1 MTRGRPPIKPKLYL
15 ETSIASYL
23 TARPSHDLIRAA
35 HQQITRDWWEMR
47 SSFSLYISQ
56 FVLDEAR
63 AGNAEAAGRRLS
75 VLREASLLELTP
87 ETGELARE
95 ILGRGGMPSKAYV
108 DAVHVALA
116 AVHGL
121 DYLLTWNCTHI
132 ANATMRGKIEAICR
146 AAGFEPPVICTPVEL
161 VKEA

>member
-1 MTRGRPPIKPKLYL
+1 MPIKPKLYL
-15 ETSIASYL
+15 ETSIVSYL

-35 HQQITRDWWEMR
+35 HQQLTRDWWKTR
-47 SSFSLYISQ
+47 FSFDLYISQ
-56 FVLDEAR
+56 FVLDEAK

-75 VLREASLLELTP
+75 ALNEALLLELTP
-87 ETGELARE
+87 ETRRLALE
-95 ILGRGGMPSKAYV
+95 ILRQGGMPAKAYV

-121 DYLLTWNCTHI
+121 DYLLTWNCAHI

-146 AAGFEPPVICTPVEL
+146 ATGFEPPVICTPVEL
-161 VKEA
+161 VKEL

>member
-1 MTRGRPPIKPKLYL
+1 MSMKPKLYL
-15 ETSIASYL
+15 ETSIVSYL

-35 HQQITRDWWEMR
+35 HQQVTRDWWETR
-47 SSFSLYISQ
+47 SSFDLYISQ
-56 FVLDEAR
+56 FVLDEAK
-63 AGNAEAAGRRLS
+63 AGDAEAAERRLS
-75 VLREASLLELTP
+75 VLREPLLLEATP
-87 ETGELARE
+87 ETGRLARE
-95 ILGRGGMPSKAYV
+95 ILDRGGMPNKAYV

-132 ANATMRGKIEAICR
+132 ANATMRGRIEAICR

-161 VKEA
+161 VKEF

>member
-1 MTRGRPPIKPKLYL
+1 L
-15 ETSIASYL
+15 ETSIVCYL

-35 HQQITRDWWEMR
+35 HQQVTRDWWELR
-47 SSFSLYISQ
+47 SSFELYISQ
-56 FVLDEAR
+56 FVLEEAK

-75 VLREASLLELTP
+75 ALREASLLELTP
-87 ETGELARE
+87 EAGGLARE
-95 ILGRGGMPSKAYV
+95 ILGRGGMPAKAYV

-132 ANATMRGKIEAICR
+132 ANATMRSKIESVCR

-161 VKEA
+161 VKEL